1 MTSSTDFLEANPEV
15 YIQQIS
21 LESKTSTESRL
32 ISNDVH
38 VTNSRNDRTE
48 QSKNGTT
55 REKVCIFK

>member
-32 ISNDVH
+32 ISNDV
-38 VTNSRNDRTE
+38 TNSRNDRTE